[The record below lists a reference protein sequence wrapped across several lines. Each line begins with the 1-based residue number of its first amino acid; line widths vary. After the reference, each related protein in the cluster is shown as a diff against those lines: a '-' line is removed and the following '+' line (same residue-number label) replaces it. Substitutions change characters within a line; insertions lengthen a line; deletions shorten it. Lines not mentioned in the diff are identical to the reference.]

1 MRRVFLHLSLLRM
14 LCWVGWGFRRAF
26 GCSQVHLG
34 LPSGPPP
41 RAMRQPLTVLLLAVA
56 QLLTSLPAQAQNVE
70 LKSLKLERRDGELTL
85 EFNTRLV
92 LGPAIEDA
100 LQRGVPMYF
109 VAGTVVYR
117 NRWYWRDERVTR
129 VSRSWRL
136 AFQPLTGSWRV
147 SQVGGLSQS
156 YATLAEAL
164 APLTRVSGWRLL
176 EGEKLE
182 AGERYYVDF
191 NFHLDNTQLPQPMQI
206 DLGGD
211 WKLSV
216 ERTLRIE

>member
-1 MRRVFLHLSLLRM
+1 MRRVFLHLPLLRI
-14 LCWVGWGFRRAF
+14 LRRVSYA
-26 GCSQVHLG
+26 LG
-34 LPSGPPP
+34 RCCGVTKPLP
-41 RAMRQPLTVLLLAVA
+41 TLLLVA
-56 QLLTSLPAQAQNVE
+56 PLVLVLMLALAPVQAQAQNVE
-70 LKSLKLERRDGELTL
+70 LKSLKLERRDGELVL
-85 EFNTRLV
+85 EFNTRLI

-117 NRWYWRDERVTR
+117 NRWYWRDERITR

-147 SQVGGLSQS
+147 SQVGGLSQIFP
-156 YATLAEAL
+156 TLAEAL
-164 APLTRVSGWRLL
+164 APLSRVSGWRLL

-182 AGERYYVDF
+182 TGERYYVDF
-191 NFHLDNTQLPQPMQI
+191 SFHLDNTQLPQPMQI
-206 DLGGD
+206 DLRGD

-216 ERTLRIE
+216 ERTLRLE